1 MLNRTT
7 LRTFIRASVAV
18 VLAMVVQR
26 SWGSVTISTTNAN
39 IGEMQRKLARTKIE
53 CEREIARLEREN
65 REINKDKTEF
75 RKALDSITVPEYRLV
90 TNIVSAVTKNGDMVF
105 DSNSRKITQVRK
117 VKFKQDARVRRL
129 AKILQDPRVCRIY
142 EKYCDN
148 SCAEVLEEFKAE
160 WKMAREN
167 YDDTKSMMEG
177 NSKSYA
183 SEVRKIDED
192 AKREYE
198 ESLKPIDEQIATL
211 KRQRRQLRDGV
222 RQNNPLARDPPEIA
236 EIDRELRR
244 LEDEKKTLRRI
255 YDSNKYT
262 KSYASAQDRK
272 TDANDAVLAAADLR
286 DQLQNLF
293 MVYNAKVKD
302 DVFQVMNRK
311 MAENKR
317 LIESR
322 NAQYARVEML
332 LRNPDL
338 ISPEVADAYMDKT
351 ANALIAEEFDIDR
364 TKVMEAAK
372 AQRAAEIKAAKDEEE
387 RVYQQELSRRRD
399 AAQLAEAAE
408 NAKLER
414 ERETARLAEAA
425 ENAKLEREKE
435 RHRMAEEAAT
445 RDVRNKAAQE
455 EANARIRRQQEAAR
469 REQLLFD
476 EGLEQLKSRR
486 RRLDAESNH
495 IDAEANFINSLQE
508 SP

>member
-39 IGEMQRKLARTKIE
+39 IGEMHRKLARTKIE

-148 SCAEVLEEFKAE
+148 SCAGVLEEFKAE

-211 KRQRRQLRDGV
+211 KRQRRQLREGV
-222 RQNNPLARDPPEIA
+222 RRNNPLARDPPEIV

-445 RDVRNKAAQE
+445 RDVRSKAAQE

>member
-1 MLNRTT
+1 
-7 LRTFIRASVAV
+7 
-18 VLAMVVQR
+18 
-26 SWGSVTISTTNAN
+26 
-39 IGEMQRKLARTKIE
+39 
-53 CEREIARLEREN
+53 
-65 REINKDKTEF
+65 
-75 RKALDSITVPEYRLV
+75 
-90 TNIVSAVTKNGDMVF
+90 
-105 DSNSRKITQVRK
+105 
-117 VKFKQDARVRRL
+117 
-129 AKILQDPRVCRIY
+129 
-142 EKYCDN
+142 
-148 SCAEVLEEFKAE
+148 
-160 WKMAREN
+160 
-167 YDDTKSMMEG
+167 
-177 NSKSYA
+177 
-183 SEVRKIDED
+183 
-192 AKREYE
+192 
-198 ESLKPIDEQIATL
+198 
-211 KRQRRQLRDGV
+211 
-222 RQNNPLARDPPEIA
+222 
-236 EIDRELRR
+236 
-244 LEDEKKTLRRI
+244 
-255 YDSNKYT
+255 
-262 KSYASAQDRK
+262 
-272 TDANDAVLAAADLR
+272 
-286 DQLQNLF
+286 